1 MSLNDEQIL
10 ATTESFWEVGK
21 FMRAV
26 NRIDSGHSLCSS
38 LRQLINSR
46 AEIEKNYAKQLAQW
60 NKKWNETLDKGML
73 LSYDSSKAS
82 DEKLQGI
89 SAQDSSSKDCLQYSF
104 NPFYAIYLCPSSEE
118 VSEAGQTYCFC
129 YGSFLS
135 VL

>member
-73 LSYDSSKAS
+73 LSCDSSKAS
-82 DEKLQGI
+82 DEKLGT
-89 SAQDSSSKDCLQYSF
+89 SAQDSSNKDLTLVMRII
-104 NPFYAIYLCPSSEE
+104 YAPLLKSGRI
-118 VSEAGQTYCFC
+118 CFW
-129 YGSFLS
+129 YGS
-135 VL
+135 